1 MSPAAT
7 TGERTSI
14 MMIPGHARSSID
26 HPPRP
31 RFPLAV
37 LGISLT
43 LLVAACEKQAPEQ
56 ESVVRPIKV
65 HTIGKAD
72 ALSRRAYPGSI
83 RAFQQANMGFEVGG
97 RITEFYVKEGDDVVQ
112 GEVLARLDA
121 RDYEAKLNAV
131 QANLRK
137 ANADLRRS
145 RNIYKEDPGA
155 ISTETIDTN
164 ERAVGVAKANLAI
177 AQKAV
182 DDTKLRAPFSG
193 RMARKLVEDFQ
204 NVKAKE
210 AVLVLQDTSTLEIEI
225 NVPERDIARG
235 SPDRQGEEVTE
246 RTRPEVIVSALPEM
260 KFPAW
265 VKEFASAADPVTR
278 TFSVKLNFK
287 NPGNL
292 NILPGMTARVQVTV
306 NPERAWSVPVSAAL
320 ADDSGNAYVW
330 KLDAESMAVSR
341 APVELG
347 DLLDDS
353 VGITAGLAEGDLVA
367 ISGVNQLRDGMVVR
381 IIEQ

>member
-1 MSPAAT
+1 MRNSL
-7 TGERTSI
+7 S
-14 MMIPGHARSSID
+14 
-26 HPPRP
+26 HPHRP

-37 LGISLT
+37 LGMSLA
-43 LLVAACEKQAPEQ
+43 LLVTACEKQAPEQ
-56 ESVVRPIKV
+56 EPVVRPIKV

-72 ALSRRAYPGSI
+72 ASSRFEYPGSI
-83 RAFQQANMGFEVGG
+83 RAFQDANVAFEVGG
-97 RITEFYVKEGDDVVQ
+97 RILEFYVREGDEVVQ

-121 RDYEAKLNAV
+121 RDYEARLNAV

-137 ANADLRRS
+137 ADADLRRS

-155 ISTETIDTN
+155 ISTETIDSN
-164 ERAVGVAKANLAI
+164 QRAVGVAKANVAI

-193 RMARKLVEDFQ
+193 RVARKLVRDFQ

-210 AVLVLQDTSTLEIEI
+210 TVLVLQDTSTLEIEI
-225 NVPERDIARG
+225 DVPERDVA
-235 SPDRQGEEVTE
+235 QGPTNREGVTE
-246 RTRPEVIVSALPEM
+246 RTRPEVIVSALPDL

-265 VKEFASAADPVTR
+265 VKEFASTADPVTR
-278 TFSVKLNFK
+278 TFSVKLDFE
-287 NPGNL
+287 NPGDV

-320 ADDSGNAYVW
+320 ADDNGNAYVW
-330 KLDAESMAVSR
+330 KLDPESMAISR

-347 DLLDDS
+347 DLFDGR
-353 VGITAGLAEGDLVA
+353 VRIVAGLEEGDLVA

-381 IIEQ
+381 IIGR